1 MVVPGALGRGTLT
14 KAGGACPVRR
24 TRDIMPGDKKPDPG
38 ETENKRILAVSK
50 HKQENYEILGLT
62 FLCI

>member
-1 MVVPGALGRGTLT
+1 M
-14 KAGGACPVRR
+14 RR
-24 TRDIMPGDKKPDPG
+24 ARDIMPGDKKPDPS

-50 HKQENYEILGLT
+50 HKQENYEILGLK

>member
-1 MVVPGALGRGTLT
+1 
-14 KAGGACPVRR
+14 
-24 TRDIMPGDKKPDPG
+24 MPGDKKPEPS

-50 HKQENYEILGLT
+50 HQLENYEILGLK